1 MKWTLKREKMKW
13 RLCDVSLTKSC
24 WIILLLPAFLFS
36 ESERFHQRGENMFSI
51 FTLLFA
57 KSIPI
62 SVNEIGNPCRV
73 YYVCRRFL
81 REFSTAAAVDAMTI
95 DFPPRST
102 YQASDVIPSGLF

>member
-1 MKWTLKREKMKW
+1 
-13 RLCDVSLTKSC
+13 
-24 WIILLLPAFLFS
+24 
-36 ESERFHQRGENMFSI
+36 MFSI
-51 FTLLFA
+51 FTLLYA

-73 YYVCRRFL
+73 YYVFRRFL
-81 REFSTAAAVDAMTI
+81 REFSTAAAAVDAMTV